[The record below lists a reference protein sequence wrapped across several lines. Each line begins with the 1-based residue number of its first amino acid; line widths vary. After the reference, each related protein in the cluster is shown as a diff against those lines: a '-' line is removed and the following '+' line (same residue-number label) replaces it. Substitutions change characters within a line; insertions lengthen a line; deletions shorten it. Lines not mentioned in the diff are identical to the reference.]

1 MENKK
6 EYLYIAVI
14 LFLVLLPKCERILEN
29 YLAKKEVVAE
39 ISPKTSLTTTLD
51 SLKILKKKVQG
62 ITIIKTET
70 KVGIKEPLHW
80 VHDTIVINGTPK
92 IVPHTT
98 FYKSNKW
105 YSIGGRISDS
115 LDLDLSFTDEYHVI
129 NRQKN
134 ARSPI
139 TTEVRSLNPHS
150 TSKATTISTVPKQE
164 ILDLQLAI
172 VPGAYDPFNKRFVPL
187 AIGIGATIK
196 IKEIRKRLKKK

>member
-14 LFLVLLPKCERILEN
+14 LFLILLPKCERVFESYIL
-29 YLAKKEVVAE
+29 KKEVVKE
-39 ISPKTSLTTTLD
+39 VSKETSLTAALD
-51 SLKILKKKVQG
+51 SLGIPKKKVQG

-80 VHDTIVINGTPK
+80 VHDTIIIGGISK

-98 FYKSNKW
+98 FYKSNRW
-105 YSIGGRISDS
+105 YSIGGKISDS
-115 LDLDLSFTDEYHVI
+115 LELDLSFTDEYHII

-139 TTEVRSLNPHS
+139 TTEVKPLNPYS